1 MQDQWIRTRMLLG
14 GTAMKRLRESTV
26 AVFGLGGV
34 GGAVVEA
41 LARSGVGRLV
51 LVDHDRV
58 SLSNLNRQILA
69 LHSNI
74 GQRKVDVARARIQ
87 EIDPGIRVEGYDC
100 FYLPGQG
107 SAMLEGCDYVVD
119 AVDTVAAKLALIEE
133 AGRRGIP
140 ILCSMGTGN
149 KLDPFQFEIAPIEE
163 TSVCPLC
170 RVMRRELKKRG
181 IEGTRVLYSREI
193 PLEPEAEGLPSG
205 ELKGGR
211 VPPGSTAFV
220 PPVAGYLIAS
230 AVVRDLIGA
239 EEVE

>member
-14 GTAMKRLRESTV
+14 GAAMKRLRESTV

-58 SLSNLNRQILA
+58 SLSNLNAKSWRCTATLA
-69 LHSNI
+69 RERWMRPAPAFRRSTPAFVSRGTI
-74 GQRKVDVARARIQ
+74 ASICRARGARCWRAAIMWWT
-87 EIDPGIRVEGYDC
+87 PSIRWPPS
-100 FYLPGQG
+100 LP
-107 SAMLEGCDYVVD
+107 SLR
-119 AVDTVAAKLALIEE
+119 
-133 AGRRGIP
+133 RRGGGEFP
-140 ILCSMGTGN
+140 SSAPWARGTN
-149 KLDPFQFEIAPIEE
+149 WTPSNLRSPPLKRPA
-163 TSVCPLC
+163 VCPLC

-181 IEGTRVLYSREI
+181 LEGTRVLYSREI